1 MKKIISIMMVLVM
14 VLSMGTMAFAIN
26 EEEYYTSSIDYNLDG
41 YYIVSIPS
49 EIHVGERTW
58 VMADDI
64 NITEGS
70 TLMIEVANLD
80 PYGYIQLTSA
90 DTSDILN
97 VRFRNALD
105 DYATQELPWVG
116 SFTSASTG
124 TSFFFVP
131 EPVDSDYVKAG
142 YYTGSV
148 DFRIVYKGAN

>member
-26 EEEYYTSSIDYNLDG
+26 EEEYYSSSIDYTIDG

-58 VMADDI
+58 VMADEV

-70 TLMIEVANLD
+70 TIVVEIANLD
-80 PYGYIQLTSA
+80 SYGYIQLTSA
-90 DTSDILN
+90 DTSDTLN
-97 VRFRNALD
+97 VRFINSLEG
-105 DYATQELPWVG
+105 YATKELPWVG
-116 SFTSASTG
+116 SFTSSSSGTG
-124 TSFFFVP
+124 FFFIP
-131 EPVDSDYVKAG
+131 EAVDSYYVKAG
-142 YYTGSV
+142 YYTGNV